1 MTFQTR
7 GDGEGGSSV
16 SGPNRVRRLVSF
28 TLCIIVIFSCIRTEI
43 HLFEKELRESSSGLA
58 KSNLQ
63 DLCRED

>member
-16 SGPNRVRRLVSF
+16 SGPNGVRRLMSF
-28 TLCIIVIFSCIRTEI
+28 TLGIIVILSCIMMEI
-43 HLFEKELRESSSGLA
+43 HLFEKELRGSSSGLA

-63 DLCRED
+63 DLCREA